1 MFGSSVN
8 KCGQMIPVSVKFCL
22 KFGCDFVNMAK
33 SIWTPNQP
41 HVIAGYVNLPDDV
54 HILLAIYCK
63 PGKNVFLKT
72 LFNADK

>member
-8 KCGQMIPVSVKFCL
+8 KCGQMILLVLMSFKFRL
-22 KFGCDFVNMAK
+22 KFGCNFVNMTK

-41 HVIAGYVNLPDDV
+41 HVAGYVSLPGDV
-54 HILLAIYCK
+54 HILLSIYCK
-63 PGKNVFLKT
+63 PFT